1 MTNETKSGL
10 HIRPATPADSDALYE
25 ICLLTADSGADATAL
40 YSDRKLPGYVW
51 AAPYGAL
58 EPDFAFMLA
67 DGERTL
73 GYVIAAPDTA
83 AFEARLERDWWP
95 NVRKA
100 VAGMVPTRK
109 LDEGVLSRI
118 AKPEA
123 HLDFLAADYP
133 AHLHINLLPE
143 AQSGG
148 WGRRLIETELDAL
161 RRAGVRGVHLGVS
174 PTNERAKGFYSHVG
188 FEDLSR
194 DGKVLYGMRLS

>member
-1 MTNETKSGL
+1 MTMEKSGL

-25 ICLLTADSGADATAL
+25 ICLLTADSGVDATAL
-40 YSDRKLPGYVW
+40 YSDPKLPGYVW

-58 EPDFAFMLA
+58 EPDFAFILA
-67 DGERTL
+67 DGDRRL
-73 GYVIAAPDTA
+73 GYVIGAPDTA

-100 VAGMVPTRK
+100 VAGITPK
-109 LDEGVLSRI
+109 APFDEGVLERI
-118 AKPEA
+118 AKPET
-123 HLDFLAADYP
+123 HLAFLAEHYP
-133 AHLHINLLPE
+133 AHLHINLLPD

-161 RRAGVRGVHLGVS
+161 RQAGVRGVHLGVS
-174 PTNERAKGFYSHVG
+174 PSNERAKGFYKHVG

-194 DGKVLYGMRLS
+194 DSKVLYGMRFR

>member
-1 MTNETKSGL
+1 MTMKKPGL

-25 ICLLTADSGADATAL
+25 ICLLTADSGKDASAL

-67 DGERTL
+67 DGDRAL

-83 AFEARLERDWWP
+83 AFEARLEREWWP
-95 NVRKA
+95 TVRQA
-100 VAGMVPTRK
+100 VAGKVAKAP
-109 LDEGVLSRI
+109 LDQGVLDRI
-118 AKPEA
+118 ATPEK
-123 HLDFLAADYP
+123 HLAFLAEHYP
-133 AHLHINLLPE
+133 AHLHINLLPDV
-143 AQSGG
+143 QSGG

-174 PTNERAKGFYSHVG
+174 PTNDRAKGFYSHVG

-194 DGKVLYGMRLS
+194 DGKVLYGMRLG